1 MEPSNQDF
9 SSYYLNLNKIPIGQS
24 TLMSRF
30 TETTSS
36 APILPQQQH
45 HQQSSSSSS
54 SSRQQQQ
61 PQLSSVTPPIQQSP
75 STCTGGSTSTNVN
88 SKKRK
93 RGKKSTRVDLN
104 AKLERSRQSARECR
118 ARKKLRY
125 QYLEDLVNK
134 REKAVFSLRKELDT
148 YKDWCKQ
155 VDDGANPKEALV
167 ALHLD
172 KQTDFLKPT

>member
-1 MEPSNQDF
+1 
-9 SSYYLNLNKIPIGQS
+9 
-24 TLMSRF
+24 MSRF

-45 HQQSSSSSS
+45 LQQQQQSSSSSS

-148 YKDWCKQ
+148 VRQFPFSITSDSLLFNQ
-155 VDDGANPKEALV
+155 I
-167 ALHLD
+167 
-172 KQTDFLKPT
+172 T